1 MNRQNCN
8 HGNVA
13 LDDELSGVSWSTF
26 DPVGFER
33 GHGLRPGGWNV
44 KVRGATHKQ
53 EAYIE
58 STVIDIV
65 T

>member
-1 MNRQNCN
+1 MGKKSNQ
-8 HGNVA
+8 GNEA
-13 LDDELSGVSWSTF
+13 LCVELSGVSWSTF

-33 GHGLRPGGWNV
+33 GHGLRPHGWNV
-44 KVRGATHKQ
+44 KVRSETHKQ

-58 STVIDIV
+58 SPAIDIV